1 MTGCA
6 STTVARRPAFAAV
19 VPVAPQAFDLEPQ
32 PLDFKPEEVFVLVFV
47 GRRVLIAAFVE
58 VPFQF
63 IESVAK
69 LFQGFHDLAPERF
82 GLAVVLADVRPA
94 QILNRLLQ
102 VLHFPPDFPD
112 LVDRHPVERIVP
124 IAARLAIT
132 KTPPSKAFEIES
144 QQPKFTPK
152 AVSKSRLAS
161 LPHRSI
167 PRCWTTAPLNRTDS
181 RT

>member
-1 MTGCA
+1 MTACA
-6 STTVARRPAFAAV
+6 STIVARRPAFAAV

-32 PLDFKPEEVFVLVFV
+32 PLNFKPKEVFVLVFV

-82 GLAVVLADVRPA
+82 VLAVVLADVRPA

-102 VLHFPPDFPD
+102 VLHFPPEFPD

-132 KTPPSKAFEIES
+132 KTPPSKAFEIAS

-167 PRCWTTAPLNRTDS
+167 PRC
-181 RT
+181 

>member
-1 MTGCA
+1 MTACA
-6 STTVARRPAFAAV
+6 STTVARRAAFAAV

-32 PLDFKPEEVFVLVFV
+32 PLDFKPKEVFVLVFL
-47 GRRVLIAAFVE
+47 GGRVLVAAFVA

-63 IESVAK
+63 TESVAK

-82 GLAVVLADVRPA
+82 VLAVVLADVRPA
-94 QILNRLLQ
+94 QIPNLLQ
-102 VLHFPPDFPD
+102 VLHFPPEFPD
-112 LVDRHPVERIVP
+112 LVDRHPLERIVP

-152 AVSKSRLAS
+152 AVSRSRLAS

-167 PRCWTTAPLNRTDS
+167 PRC
-181 RT
+181 